1 MTDLEPTHRAN
12 NIENLEG
19 LPADTR
25 LAILEDLR
33 RRHLAFTIERLTGS
47 EARAIL
53 ESNVRSAIDA
63 LLASKVEDVVSADGI
78 AKAIDALASSPA
90 VEKMWRPAV
99 RMFVLLEVARLRED
113 SAPIGQ
119 YVPDRARADVR
130 DLLARPGIMPAK
142 LIRQVAEHEASEAVM
157 RDVLDKAI
165 TDFQA
170 NVNPF
175 TSDWGLPGLLK
186 KMGPLGIG
194 LAKSLESVQHE
205 FEKRIQPELKRFLQ
219 GAAKRALKRGAE
231 VMIER
236 SDEPS
241 FVALR
246 RELFAWALEQPTN
259 EVLNLDEKVVEL
271 GEAAAYEISRHV
283 VSSDATRKRRRAT
296 IDMLFSAHRKQTVA
310 QAMAVYGISPVLD
323 AAAIAGALIG
333 PVVAWVKS
341 PAGARFLDDA
351 IGAFYD
357 AEIARS

>member
-1 MTDLEPTHRAN
+1 VTDPETTSRTN
-12 NIENLEG
+12 SIESLDS
-19 LPADTR
+19 LPPDAR
-25 LAILEDLR
+25 MAILEDLR
-33 RRHLAFTIERLTGS
+33 RKHLAFAVARLTGS
-47 EARAIL
+47 EARSLL
-53 ESNVRSAIDA
+53 ESNVRAGVDA
-63 LLASKVEDVVSADGI
+63 FLASKVEDVVSADAI

-90 VEKMWRPAV
+90 IEKMWRPAI
-99 RMFVLLEVARLRED
+99 RMVVLLEVARLRED
-113 SAPIGQ
+113 STPLGQ

-175 TSDWGLPGLLK
+175 TSEWGLPGLLK

-246 RELFAWALEQPTN
+246 RELFGWALEQPTN
-259 EVLNLDEKVVEL
+259 EILNLDEKVVEL
-271 GEAAAYEISRHV
+271 AESASYEASRHV
-283 VSSDATRKRRRAT
+283 HSSDATRKRRRAT
-296 IDMLFSAHRKQTVA
+296 IEMLFSAHRKQTVGDA
-310 QAMAVYGISPVLD
+310 LAVYGIAPVID
-323 AAAIAGALIG
+323 ATAIAGALIG
-333 PVVAWVKS
+333 PVIGWVKS
-341 PAGARFLDDA
+341 PAGMRFLDEA
-351 IGAFYD
+351 IGGFYD
-357 AEIARS
+357 AEIART